1 MTDKAKNKCV
11 SMIGAGSWG
20 TAVAIV
26 IAENRPDLTVKMWSY
41 EKSTASSINNHNINT
56 DFLPGIKLPS
66 NIIAT
71 TSLKEALADT
81 RAILVATPSKAIPE
95 MMGKI
100 SKIIKDKIPLSY
112 LTKGF
117 VKIEG
122 DVLTISQAIEY
133 FAPEYR
139 GKVVGIYG
147 PSHAEE
153 VVKRYH
159 TCLNVAGKST
169 RERKFF
175 CDLLNCDFLQCRETD
190 DILGLDLGGTLKN
203 PAAIAAGMISV
214 LPNCGDNLAG
224 ALITE
229 SLKEMIAL
237 GKAIGAEIETIVD
250 ISGTGDLVATSLSN
264 HSRNRRFGKE
274 IARQIID
281 TGSSLSFYDRVYLR
295 FRPEHVLEKISR
307 KLNYLAEGAYAI
319 EPLMELADLHSIPIP
334 VYRSLYEVL
343 LNKKDPSLLIETIKN
358 PEKYNEIYNDTKLHV
373 KERRKGLEGVR
384 GKAFRKIIIQKI
396 FDRID
401 SNNPEHKFETDDI
414 IRNLKSFTSQDGSG
428 GNLFFQNEQRLI
440 TELSHANYSRNIKK
454 LVNIYLNEII
464 DHHNVY
470 IKRFFM
476 KFLAMKYFLKKLK
489 GIRNSITVT
498 GDIGEI
504 LRIKNSVNIIYVARY
519 KNIQD
524 SLHYIF
530 TINKNNLPVPR
541 FFISSDAVHGK
552 IERYLIRN
560 SGGFIINRDKLKNVV
575 YKQCIIQY
583 LSTLIRN
590 GVPVLYFPE
599 LEPEKNSSISGL
611 SENFFQLLN
620 EVLYQ
625 ESTEIVLVP
634 SEILYKNRINESDI
648 NGTFTEQMHLH
659 FSMPLYLSDFT
670 RQSQALTS
678 IPELIQ
684 DIWMRDE
691 IILPHHVICAVLADN
706 NFKIQQNK
714 LKKYID
720 NYMDRKYI
728 PLNKSSRQIASEGIK
743 FLLKNR
749 ILDKSD
755 DIFKGIDTEKIKF
768 FADILNRKK
777 EKQGIGAEE

>member
-1 MTDKAKNKCV
+1 MTDKSKNNCV
-11 SMIGAGSWG
+11 TMIGAGSWG

-26 IAENRPDLTVKMWSY
+26 IAENRPGLTVKMWSY
-41 EKSTASSINNHNINT
+41 EKSTANSINHQNINA
-56 DFLPGIKLPS
+56 DYLPGIKLPS
-66 NIIAT
+66 NIVAT
-71 TSLKEALADT
+71 TNLKEALADT
-81 RAILVATPSKAIPE
+81 KGIFIATPSKVIPE
-95 MMGKI
+95 TIAKI
-100 SKIIKDKIPLSY
+100 SKIIKGSIPLSY

-122 DVLTISQAIEY
+122 EVMSISQAIEHL
-133 FAPEYR
+133 APEYKD
-139 GKVVGIYG
+139 KVVGIYG

-153 VVKRYH
+153 VVKRFH
-159 TCLNVAGKST
+159 TCLNVAGK
-169 RERKFF
+169 RARDRRFF
-175 CDLLNCDFLQCRETD
+175 CDLLNCDFLQCRETE

-237 GKAIGAEIETIVD
+237 GKAIGAETETIVD

-281 TGSSLSFYDRVYLR
+281 TGSSLSFYDRIYLR
-295 FRPEHVLEKISR
+295 FRPEHVLEKMSR
-307 KLNYLAEGAYAI
+307 NLNYLAEGAYAI
-319 EPLMELADLHSIPIP
+319 EPLMELADLHSVPIP

-358 PEKYNEIYNDTKLHV
+358 PEMYNEIYNDTKLHV
-373 KERRKGLEGVR
+373 KERKKGFESVR
-384 GKAFRKIIIQKI
+384 GKAFKKIITQKI
-396 FDRID
+396 FDRMD
-401 SNNPEHKFETDDI
+401 SKSPDHKFETDDTI
-414 IRNLKSFTSQDGSG
+414 ENLKGFIALEDSVKSH
-428 GNLFFQNEQRLI
+428 FFQDEYKLI
-440 TELSHANYSRNIKK
+440 TELKHSNYDRILKK
-454 LVNIYLNEII
+454 LVTIYLNAII
-464 DHHNVY
+464 DHHNAY
-470 IKRFFM
+470 IKKFFL
-476 KFLAMKYFLKKLK
+476 KFLTIKYFSKKFK
-489 GIRNSITVT
+489 GIMNSISVT
-498 GDIGEI
+498 GEIDDIS
-504 LRIKNSVNIIYVARY
+504 RIKNSVNIIYVARY
-519 KNIQD
+519 KNILD

-530 TINKNNLPVPR
+530 AIHKNNLPIPR

-552 IERYLIRN
+552 IDRFLIRN

-625 ESTEIVLVP
+625 ETTEIVLVP
-634 SEILYKNRINESDI
+634 SEILYKNRLNESEI
-648 NGTFTEQMHLH
+648 IGLFSEQMHLH

-678 IPELIQ
+678 IPDLIQ
-684 DIWMRDE
+684 DIWIRDE
-691 IILPHHVICAVLADN
+691 IIQPHHVICAILVEN
-706 NFKIQQNK
+706 NFSIYQGK

-720 NYMDRKYI
+720 NYMDKNYL
-728 PLNKSSRQIASEGIK
+728 PLNKSSRQIVSEGVK
-743 FLLKNR
+743 FLLKNK
-749 ILDKSD
+749 IINKFD
-755 DIFKGIDTEKIKF
+755 DNYKGIETEQIRIM
-768 FADILNRKK
+768 ANILNSKK
-777 EKQGIGAEE
+777 EKQGLGIKD